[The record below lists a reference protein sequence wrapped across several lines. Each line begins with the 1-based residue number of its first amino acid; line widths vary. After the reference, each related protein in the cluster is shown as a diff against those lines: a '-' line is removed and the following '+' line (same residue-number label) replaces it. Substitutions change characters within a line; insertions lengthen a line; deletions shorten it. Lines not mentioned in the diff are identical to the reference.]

1 MGGLIVKT
9 FIKAVI
15 VCCVI
20 TFVDQVS
27 AKQSLD
33 SAINMPLFNEHS
45 AVMLVVEPQTGE
57 IKFANNAAAAFYGYS
72 IAQLQTMRIQQI
84 NIFTEQQVAQERQ
97 AALSKGQNYFV
108 FQHRL
113 ASGETRTVSVYSAPF
128 TIENK
133 NFLFSVIHDISSQRN
148 LEKALWHYQE
158 NLEELV
164 ASQTNEIEQK
174 RTDQLLLAL
183 ISISVLM
190 ILLAILT
197 LLALRLRRAK
207 KSAQKDNATLKA
219 IFNSIDDLLVYTD
232 AEHIVITANT
242 TAVQKLTAGEP
253 LEDKNIY
260 SFTECPK
267 GVAGV
272 DSECQFHGA
281 KEVFW
286 GEARVT
292 AVIDEKNSK
301 IGEIHLIRDI
311 SLKLK
316 ARQQ

>member
-1 MGGLIVKT
+1 
-9 FIKAVI
+9 
-15 VCCVI
+15 
-20 TFVDQVS
+20 
-27 AKQSLD
+27 
-33 SAINMPLFNEHS
+33 
-45 AVMLVVEPQTGE
+45 
-57 IKFANNAAAAFYGYS
+57 
-72 IAQLQTMRIQQI
+72 MRIQQI

-133 NFLFSVIHDISSQRN
+133 DFLFSVIHDISSQRN

-190 ILLAILT
+190 ILLATLT

-207 KSAQKDNATLKA
+207 K
-219 IFNSIDDLLVYTD
+219 
-232 AEHIVITANT
+232 
-242 TAVQKLTAGEP
+242 
-253 LEDKNIY
+253 
-260 SFTECPK
+260 
-267 GVAGV
+267 
-272 DSECQFHGA
+272 
-281 KEVFW
+281 
-286 GEARVT
+286 
-292 AVIDEKNSK
+292 
-301 IGEIHLIRDI
+301 
-311 SLKLK
+311 
-316 ARQQ
+316 